1 MYFIR
6 NFLKNEEKLED
17 EHLTEEYFNSI
28 FIDEMISTIFV
39 GLSIGFSRS
48 YGGRFYHVMKLDT
61 PTDSTQTILDTCMLI
76 FDRYYNNEPIRM
88 VGVSCG
94 GLVDKES
101 IQLNLFES
109 IEEEEKES
117 KKDKT
122 IDEITSKY
130 GKNSL
135 VRASALLSDSTALER
150 NKKIGGHN
158 A

>member
-1 MYFIR
+1 M
-6 NFLKNEEKLED
+6 
-17 EHLTEEYFNSI
+17 
-28 FIDEMISTIFV
+28 
-39 GLSIGFSRS
+39 
-48 YGGRFYHVMKLDT
+48 
-61 PTDSTQTILDTCMLI
+61 
-76 FDRYYNNEPIRM
+76 
-88 VGVSCG
+88 
-94 GLVDKES
+94 
-101 IQLNLFES
+101 FES

-117 KKDKT
+117 KKDKI